1 MKARRIGV
9 YLSLLVSVTFFSG
22 CEQHRLDQQVKALCA
37 KDGGIKVYETV
48 MLPAER
54 FDPRGFISI
63 PDISKAPS
71 DAEYYRDS
79 EINYY
84 YQSGDIAMWR
94 RTAKIVRR
102 SDQKVLGMSISY
114 TRRGGD
120 IPGPWHPSSYTC
132 PEYSPGKPQLETS
145 VFSKGEAK

>member
-1 MKARRIGV
+1 MNRT
-9 YLSLLVSVTFFSG
+9 YLLLVGAALLLSG
-22 CEQHRLDQQVKALCA
+22 CEKTRLDTQVRELCA

-48 MLPAER
+48 TLPAER

-63 PDISKAPS
+63 PDISRAPS

-79 EINYY
+79 EIHYH
-84 YQSGDIAMWR
+84 YQSGDVAMWR
-94 RTAKIVRR
+94 RTAKVVRR

-145 VFSKGEAK
+145 VFVKGEAK